1 MQFNKLLKT
10 KGFYMNK
17 MLKVLFAMALVTL
30 MLDNQAFAR
39 GKSSKS
45 EKAEAKKQCLAQDS
59 KMTGKKLK
67 KCIKGI
73 TKK

>member
-1 MQFNKLLKT
+1 
-10 KGFYMNK
+10 MNK
-17 MLKVLFAMALVTL
+17 MLKIVFAVALVTL

-39 GKSSKS
+39 SKSSKT

-59 KMTGKKLK
+59 KMSGKKLK